1 LEKKVIKDI
10 KDEEK
15 QDSLDL
21 EIPKV
26 DEK

>member
-1 LEKKVIKDI
+1 LEKKVIKAT

-15 QDSLDL
+15 QNSLDL